1 MNPFEEFLKTKGY
14 TSASFKELETEK
26 QADLQNEY
34 LGSIEAKFENVSSKE
49 ELTKAITDAK
59 EELKSFL
66 GTEIA
71 QQLADQT
78 EKNIDVKDAVA
89 KALKDND
96 QAIKDFLKQKSGKLE
111 ITVKASQGASD
122 IADRDNYALHLAGTG
137 FKPFRRFSVT
147 DLFRRTPVNKEYV
160 KYREENTVTRDAKVV
175 VACATSTHNTKK
187 TWIERTVQITKIRDF
202 VDICIDMMDDYDFV
216 GAEIKQLVE
225 QSLKSKE
232 ESEILAGTGTGATDI
247 LSIDTIA
254 SEFDPTNVLAPF
266 NGANGFQSPTLA
278 ELTASMSAQIVTF
291 GQENAWMPDT
301 ILMNY
306 NDKVRFMHLKNS
318 QNDYLLPNFVLT
330 NGGILEGMRIVTSPL
345 VAPNTLYVIDSTKGE
360 ILDRKAMTVEMS
372 YENDTNFETETVTVK
387 AVERVQFH
395 VSIINR
401 DAFMKCTDI
410 AQALIDIT
418 TP

>member
-1 MNPFEEFLKTKGY
+1 MFVYKKTEELEKLTPEQLDQYKTEMKAHEAELLKTQITDTVK
-14 TSASFKELETEK
+14 TELET
-26 QADLQNEY
+26 
-34 LGSIEAKFENVSSKE
+34 
-49 ELTKAITDAK
+49 AK
-59 EELKSFL
+59 ETLKDFL

-160 KYREENTVTRDAKVV
+160 KYREEDTVTRDAKVV

-232 ESEILAGTGTGATDI
+232 ESEILAGTGVGATDI

-266 NGANGFQSPTLA
+266 DGLNGFQSPTLA

-306 NDKVRFMHLKNS
+306 NDKVRFMHQKNL

-330 NGGILEGMRIVTSPL
+330 NGGVLNGMRIVTSPL

-410 AQALIDIT
+410 AQALTDITIT

>member
-1 MNPFEEFLKTKGY
+1 MFVYKKTEELEAMTAEALDQYKTEMKAHEDALLKTAITDTVK
-14 TSASFKELETEK
+14 AELET
-26 QADLQNEY
+26 
-34 LGSIEAKFENVSSKE
+34 
-49 ELTKAITDAK
+49 AK
-59 EELKSFL
+59 ETLKEFL

-71 QQLADQT
+71 QQITDMK
-78 EKNIDVKDAVA
+78 EKAIDVKDAVA
-89 KALKDND
+89 KALQEND
-96 QAIKDFLKQKSGKLE
+96 AKIKDFLKSKSGTLE
-111 ITVKASQGASD
+111 IEVKASQGASD

-202 VDICIDMMDDYDFV
+202 VSVCIDMMDDYDFV

-247 LSIDTIA
+247 LSIETIA

-266 NGANGFQSPTLA
+266 DGAGGNGFQAPTLA
-278 ELTASMSAQIVTF
+278 ELTGAMSAQIVTF
-291 GQENAWMPDT
+291 GQENAWIPDT

-306 NDKVRFMHLKNS
+306 NDKVRFMHQKNLD
-318 QNDYLLPNFVLT
+318 NDYLLPNFVLT
-330 NGGILEGMRIVTSPL
+330 NGGILNGMRIVTSPL
-345 VAPNTLYVIDSTKGE
+345 VAPNTLYVLDSTKGQ

-372 YENDTNFETETVTVK
+372 YENATNFETETVTIK

-395 VSIINR
+395 VPIIDR

-410 AQALIDIT
+410 AQALTDIT
-418 TP
+418 NV

>member
-1 MNPFEEFLKTKGY
+1 MFVYKKTEELEAMTAEALDQYKTEMKAHEDALLKTAITDTVK
-14 TSASFKELETEK
+14 AELET
-26 QADLQNEY
+26 
-34 LGSIEAKFENVSSKE
+34 
-49 ELTKAITDAK
+49 AK
-59 EELKSFL
+59 ETLKEFL

-71 QQLADQT
+71 QQITDMK
-78 EKNIDVKDAVA
+78 EKAIDVKDAVA
-89 KALKDND
+89 KALQEND
-96 QAIKDFLKQKSGKLE
+96 AKIKDFLKSKSGTLE
-111 ITVKASQGASD
+111 IEVKASQGASD

-175 VACATSTHNTKK
+175 VACANSTHNPKK

-202 VDICIDMMDDYDFV
+202 VSVCIDMMDDYDFV

-247 LSIDTIA
+247 LSIETIA

-266 NGANGFQSPTLA
+266 DGAGGNGFQAPTLA
-278 ELTASMSAQIVTF
+278 ELTGAMSAQIVTF
-291 GQENAWMPDT
+291 GQENAWIPDT

-306 NDKVRFMHLKNS
+306 NDKVRFMHQKNLD
-318 QNDYLLPNFVLT
+318 NDYLLPNFVLT
-330 NGGILEGMRIVTSPL
+330 NGGILNGMRIVTSPL
-345 VAPNTLYVIDSTKGE
+345 VAPNTLYVLDSTKGQ

-372 YENDTNFETETVTVK
+372 YENATNFETETVTIK

-395 VSIINR
+395 VPIIDR

-410 AQALIDIT
+410 AQALTDIT
-418 TP
+418 NV

>member
-1 MNPFEEFLKTKGY
+1 MFVYKKTEELEAMTAEALDQYKTEMKAHEDALLKTAITDTVK
-14 TSASFKELETEK
+14 AELET
-26 QADLQNEY
+26 
-34 LGSIEAKFENVSSKE
+34 
-49 ELTKAITDAK
+49 AK
-59 EELKSFL
+59 ETLKEFL

-71 QQLADQT
+71 QQITDMK
-78 EKNIDVKDAVA
+78 EKAIDVKDAVA
-89 KALKDND
+89 KALQEND
-96 QAIKDFLKQKSGKLE
+96 AKIKDFLKSKSGTLE
-111 ITVKASQGASD
+111 IEVKASQGASD

-202 VDICIDMMDDYDFV
+202 VSVCIDMMDDYDFV

-247 LSIDTIA
+247 LSIETIA

-266 NGANGFQSPTLA
+266 DGAGGNGFQAPTLA
-278 ELTASMSAQIVTF
+278 ELTGAMSAQIVTF
-291 GQENAWMPDT
+291 GQENAWIPDT

-306 NDKVRFMHLKNS
+306 NDKVRFMHQKNLD
-318 QNDYLLPNFVLT
+318 NDYLLPNFVLT
-330 NGGILEGMRIVTSPL
+330 NGGILNGMRIVTSPL
-345 VAPNTLYVIDSTKGE
+345 VAPNTLYVLDSTKGQ

-372 YENDTNFETETVTVK
+372 YENATNFETETVTIK

-395 VSIINR
+395 VPIIDR

-410 AQALIDIT
+410 TTALTDIT
-418 TP
+418 NV